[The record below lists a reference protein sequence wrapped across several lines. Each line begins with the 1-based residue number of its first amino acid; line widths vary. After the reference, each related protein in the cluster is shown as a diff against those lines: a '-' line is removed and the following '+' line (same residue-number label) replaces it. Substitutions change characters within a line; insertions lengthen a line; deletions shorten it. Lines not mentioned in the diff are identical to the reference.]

1 MKGKIPISVARQVS
15 ERHGCPVVIVF
26 GIEAGGD
33 RFTVTTYGA
42 TKALCRHAASLADQI
57 AGAVLHGKISP
68 AASELPQLP
77 DSPTEWDGRSG
88 IGEGR
93 PS

>member
-1 MKGKIPISVARQVS
+1 MKGKVPISVARSLS
-15 ERHGCPVVIVF
+15 ERHGCSVMIVF

-42 TKALCRHAASLADQI
+42 TKALCRHAAALADQI
-57 AGAVLHGKISP
+57 AEAILHGTISP
-68 AASELPQLP
+68 AAREPLQLP
-77 DSPTEWDGRSG
+77 NVPTEWDGRG
-88 IGEGR
+88 RAGEGR

>member
-1 MKGKIPISVARQVS
+1 MKARIPISAARQVS
-15 ERHGCPVVIVF
+15 ERHGCPVVVIF
-26 GIEAGGD
+26 GLEAGGD

-42 TKALCRHAASLADQI
+42 SKALCRRAASLADQI
-57 AGAVLHGKISP
+57 ADLVLHGTISP
-68 AASELPQLP
+68 AKEPPQLP

-93 PS
+93 SS